1 MEILVIG
8 AGEVGFNI
16 AERLSKENKDVVVID
31 SNPASLERIK
41 DSLDIKTVCGSGSNP
56 KTLLEA
62 GLKQAEM
69 LIAVTD
75 SDEVNMIACLIAGSQ
90 SNIPVKIAR
99 IRNPE
104 YSENTTILDKDHL
117 DIDLAISP
125 EREAAKVILKML
137 EVPQALSVSDFLD
150 GKVKLFSLKIDDGS
164 LLSGKALK
172 DLSFLHPGEKVL
184 IPAINRDGKII
195 IPKGKDKIYSG
206 DEIFVVTESGRVN
219 EVIGLFG
226 FENRVI
232 KRVMIAGG
240 GNIGFFLASSLEK
253 KGISVKIVE
262 KNEARCETLATELDK
277 AVVLKGDTSDQTLL
291 GEENISNIDCFIA
304 VTNDDE
310 ANILSSLLARQMGA
324 KKVIALVNKASYV
337 PLMSIVGIDAAVS
350 PRLSTISG
358 ILQYVRKGKV
368 LSVTSIHEADA
379 EAIEVVA
386 LETSDIVNKPLKDI
400 KEPKGAIVGA
410 IERDGAVIIPN
421 GDDMVLPGDRIL
433 IFTLSSS
440 IPDVEKALTVKVDF
454 F

>member
-16 AERLSKENKDVVVID
+16 AERLSKENKDVVIID
-31 SNPASLERIK
+31 SNEASLERIK

-62 GLKQAEM
+62 GLKQAEV

-125 EREAAKVILKML
+125 ERETAKVILKML
-137 EVPQALSVSDFLD
+137 NVPQALSVSDFLD
-150 GKVKLFSLKIDDGS
+150 GKVKLFSLKIDEDS
-164 LLSGKALK
+164 LVSGKALK
-172 DLSFLHPGEKVL
+172 DISFLHPGKKVL
-184 IPAINRDGKII
+184 IPAVNRDGRIL
-195 IPKGKDKIYSG
+195 IPKGNDKIYAG
-206 DEIFVVTESGRVN
+206 DEIFVITESDRVN
-219 EVIGLFG
+219 EVVGLFG
-226 FENRVI
+226 FETAII

-240 GNIGFFLASSLEK
+240 GNIGYFLASALEK
-253 KGISVKIVE
+253 KGISVKLVE
-262 KNEARCETLATELDK
+262 RNEERCESLAAELDK
-277 AVVLKGDTSDQTLL
+277 TVVLKGDTSDQTLL
-291 GEENISNIDCFIA
+291 KEENIANIDCFIA

-310 ANILSSLLARQMGA
+310 TNILSSLLARQMGA
-324 KKVIALVNKASYV
+324 KKVIALVNRASYV
-337 PLMSIVGIDAAVS
+337 PLMSTVGIDAAVS
-350 PRLSTISG
+350 PRLSTVSG

-368 LSVTSIHEADA
+368 LSVTSIHESDA

-400 KEPKGAIVGA
+400 REPKGAIVGA
-410 IERDGAVIIPN
+410 IERDGELIIPC
-421 GDDMVLPGDRIL
+421 GDDMILPGDRVL

>member
-16 AERLSKENKDVVVID
+16 AERLSKENKDVVIID
-31 SNPASLERIK
+31 SSPENLERVC

-56 KTLLEA
+56 KTLIEA

-137 EVPQALSVSDFLD
+137 DYPSAKSVFSFFEE
-150 GKVKLFSLKIDDGS
+150 KVKLFSLKIEAGS
-164 LLSGKALK
+164 PLEGKTLQEVP
-172 DLSFLHPGEKVL
+172 FLHPGEKVL
-184 IPAINRDGKII
+184 IPAIFREGRII
-195 IPKGKDKIYSG
+195 IPKGKDVILAG
-206 DEIFVVTESGRVN
+206 DEVYAVTESEKVD

-226 FENRVI
+226 FPSEKT

-240 GNIGFFLASSLEK
+240 GKIGYYLASNLEK
-253 KGISVKIVE
+253 KGVHVKLVE
-262 KNEARCETLATELDK
+262 RNEARCEEIAGDLDK
-277 AVVLKGDTSDQTLL
+277 TIVLKGDTSDQSLL
-291 GEENISNIDCFIA
+291 KEENISNIDCFIA

-310 ANILSSLLARQMGA
+310 ANILSSLLAKQLGA
-324 KKVIALVNKASYV
+324 KKVIVLVNKASYI
-337 PLMSIVGIDAAVS
+337 PLMSTVGIDAAVS
-350 PRLSTISG
+350 PRLSTVSG

-368 LSVTSIHEADA
+368 LSVTSIHEEDA
-379 EAIEVVA
+379 EAIEVIA

-400 KEPKGAIVGA
+400 KEPKGAIIGA
-410 IERDGAVIIPN
+410 IEREGKVIIPK
-421 GDDMVLPGDRIL
+421 GDDMVLAGDRVL
-433 IFTLSSS
+433 IFTLRAS
-440 IPDVEKALTVKVDF
+440 IQEVEKSLMVKVDF